1 LAGETLVAV
10 RIENLETVIDNMD
23 TEIDVV
29 AYVVVVVELEVQTNL
44 KTENYYCL
52 VTFFVK

>member
-29 AYVVVVVELEVQTNL
+29 AYVVIVELEVQTNL